1 MVKMLIACK
10 INVNL
15 KDRSG
20 TTALYR
26 AASQG
31 NENNFVLFKT
41 ENFQNS
47 VTFVLS
53 LARIDHKDVVQ
64 LLLKNGADV
73 NVKNNEQWTPLH
85 AASYFGYLDVVQLL
99 LDRRADVNAKN
110 NYGNGPIHLASDAG
124 KLNFR
129 TERNCFFQ
137 NIKYSLKFEFAG
149 FDKVV
154 EKLISHK
161 ADVNLTN
168 NQGWNA
174 LIWAVFSS

>member
-1 MVKMLIACK
+1 MLISK
-10 INVNL
+10 IEAEQRLFIEPLL
-15 KDRSG
+15 KVMK
-20 TTALYR
+20 T
-26 AASQG
+26 
-31 NENNFVLFKT
+31 VLFYSEMRIFKIP
-41 ENFQNS
+41 S
-47 VTFVLS
+47 LS
-53 LARIDHKDVVQ
+53 FCLLQIDHKDVIE

-129 TERNCFFQ
+129 TKRNCFFQ
-137 NIKYSLKFEFAG
+137 KIKYSLKFEFAG